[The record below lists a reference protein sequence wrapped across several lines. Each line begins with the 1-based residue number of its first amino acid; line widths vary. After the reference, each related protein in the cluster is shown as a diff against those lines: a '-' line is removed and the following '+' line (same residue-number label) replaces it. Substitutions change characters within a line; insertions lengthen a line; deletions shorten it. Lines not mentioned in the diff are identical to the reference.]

1 MVFEILLD
9 PPPHNLPQ
17 KLNFVNKFFKKVNS
31 ALENGSVKICK
42 WLVGVGKELV
52 NLI

>member
-17 KLNFVNKFFKKVNS
+17 KLNFVNEFFDKVDS
-31 ALENGSVKICK
+31 TTENGSVKICK
-42 WLVGVGKELV
+42 
-52 NLI
+52 